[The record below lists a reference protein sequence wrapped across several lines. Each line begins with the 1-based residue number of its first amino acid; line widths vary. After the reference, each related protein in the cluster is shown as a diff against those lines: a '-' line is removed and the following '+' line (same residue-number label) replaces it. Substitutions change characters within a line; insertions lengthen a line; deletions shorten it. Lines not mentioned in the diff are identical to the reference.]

1 MLEDLDLHSIADE
14 QARALVRRLLN
25 VLEDV
30 RADLRAAQADIQRL
44 RNEINRLKG
53 EQGQPAIKPNTPQP
67 PPKDL
72 SSEQERRTPKAW
84 SKGRKTDRIPIDR
97 EHVVAV
103 DPTDLPPD
111 AVFKGYAD
119 VVVQDVLFRT
129 DHVRFRKEKFYSP
142 SQHTTSVASLP
153 PGSRG
158 QFGPGIKS
166 LALVFYYGAQ
176 MSEPKVAEL
185 LRSVGVRISDG
196 QVSNLLIKDQAAF
209 HTEKDAVYQAGL
221 ASSPWQHLDDTST
234 RVNGQNGSC
243 HIVCNPLYTAYFTTT
258 AKDRLTVIDVLTNSR
273 PRRFVVNAEALGD
286 VEASG
291 LSAVRCRQL
300 AQLADEV
307 IMDEAQMQA
316 LLETHLPGLGPQ
328 QRKWILDATAVAA
341 YHADVEVPVV
351 RLLVCDDAPQFTLI
365 TEELALC
372 WVHEGRHSK
381 QLMPSIP
388 SHQGLLEAFVQRFWA
403 YYAQLLAYRKQPT
416 PEEAMRLTEEF
427 ATLFATVTG
436 SQALDERIA
445 KTRAK
450 QSCLLMVLAHPEIPL
465 HNNPAELGARARV
478 RKRDVRFGPRT
489 HEGAR
494 AWDTF
499 MTLAVTATKLGISF
513 YHYIQDRISGTS
525 QRPSLADL
533 IGERAKMLNLG
544 ASWETS

>member
-1 MLEDLDLHSIADE
+1 MLEDLDLHSIADD
-14 QARALVRRLLN
+14 QARELVKRLLN
-25 VLEDV
+25 LLEDV

-53 EQGQPAIKPNTPQP
+53 EQGQPTIKPNTPQP
-67 PPKDL
+67 PSKDL

-103 DPTDLPPD
+103 DPTGLPPD
-111 AVFKGYAD
+111 AVFKGYED

-129 DHVRFRKEKFYSP
+129 DNVLFRKEKFYSP
-142 SQHTTSVASLP
+142 SQHTTYVASLP
-153 PGSRG
+153 PGYRG

-209 HTEKDAVYQAGL
+209 HAEKDALYQAGL

-234 RVNGQNGSC
+234 RVNGQNGYC
-243 HIVCNPLYTAYFTTT
+243 HIVCNPLSTAYFTTT

-273 PRRFVVNAEALGD
+273 PRRFVVNAEALGY

-300 AQLADEV
+300 VQVAGEV

-341 YHADVEVPVV
+341 YHADVEFPVV

-372 WVHEGRHSK
+372 WVHEGRHYK
-381 QLMPSIP
+381 KLMPSIP
-388 SHQGLLEAFVQRFWA
+388 YHQTLLEAFVQRFWA
-403 YYAQLLAYRKQPT
+403 YYAQLLAYRTQPT
-416 PEEAMRLTEEF
+416 PEEATRLTEEF
-427 ATLFATVTG
+427 ETLFTTVTG
-436 SQALDERIA
+436 YQALDERIA

-478 RKRDVRFGPRT
+478 RKRDVSFGPRT
-489 HEGAR
+489 HEGAM

-499 MTLAVTATKLGISF
+499 MTLAATATKLGVSF
-513 YHYIQDRISGTS
+513 YHYIHDRISGTS
-525 QRPSLADL
+525 QMPSLADL

-544 ASWETS
+544 ASWDTS

>member
-84 SKGRKTDRIPIDR
+84 SNGRKTDRIPIDR

-103 DPTDLPPD
+103 DPASLPPD

-196 QVSNLLIKDQAAF
+196 QMSNLLIQDQAAF
-209 HTEKDAVYQAGL
+209 RVEKAALYQAGL
-221 ASSPWQHLDDTST
+221 ASSPWHHLDDTST
-234 RVNGQNGSC
+234 RVNGQNGYC

-258 AKDRLTVIDVLTNSR
+258 AKDRLTVIDVLTNHR
-273 PRRFVVNAEALGD
+273 PRHFVVNAEALGY

-300 AQLADEV
+300 VQVAGEV

-341 YHADVEVPVV
+341 YHADVEFPVV
-351 RLLVCDDAPQFTLI
+351 RLLVCDDAPQFTLVS
-365 TEELALC
+365 EELALC
-372 WVHEGRHSK
+372 WVHEGRHYK
-381 QLMPSIP
+381 KLLPSI
-388 SHQGLLEAFVQRFWA
+388 SYHQALRETFVQRFWT
-403 YYAQLLAYRKQPT
+403 YYDQLLAYREQPT
-416 PEEAMRLTEEF
+416 AEGATRLAGEF
-427 ATLFATVTG
+427 ETLFATVTG
-436 SQALDERIA
+436 YQALDERIT

-450 QSCLLMVLAHPEIPL
+450 KSCLLMVLAHPEIPL

-478 RKRDVRFGPRT
+478 RKRDVSFGPRT
-489 HEGAR
+489 RDGAK

-499 MTLAVTATKLGISF
+499 MTLVETATKLGVSF
-513 YHYIQDRISGTS
+513 YHYIHDRVSGAS
-525 QRPSLADL
+525 QMPSLADL
-533 IGERAKMLNLG
+533 IAQRAKILNLG
-544 ASWETS
+544 ASWDTS

>member
-1 MLEDLDLHSIADE
+1 MLADLDLHSIADE
-14 QARALVRRLLN
+14 QAHELVRRLLN
-25 VLEDV
+25 LLEDV
-30 RADLRAAQADIQRL
+30 RADLRAAQAEIQRL

-67 PPKDL
+67 LPKDL

-84 SKGRKTDRIPIDR
+84 SKGRKTDRLPIDR
-97 EHVVAV
+97 EQVVAV
-103 DPTDLPPD
+103 DPAALPPD
-111 AVFKGYAD
+111 VVFKGYED
-119 VVVQDVLFRT
+119 VVVQEVLFRT
-129 DHVRFRKEKFYSP
+129 DNVLFRKEKFYSP
-142 SQHTTSVASLP
+142 SQHTTYVASLP
-153 PGSRG
+153 PGYRG
-158 QFGPGIKS
+158 QCGPGIKS

-185 LRSVGVRISDG
+185 VRSGGVRLSAG
-196 QVSNLLIKDQAAF
+196 QVWNLLIKDQAAF

-234 RVNGQNGSC
+234 RVNGQNGYC

-273 PRRFVVNAEALGD
+273 PRRFVVNAAALGY

-291 LSAVRCRQL
+291 LSAVRGRQL

-372 WVHEGRHSK
+372 WVHEGRHYK
-381 QLMPSIP
+381 KLMPSIP
-388 SHQGLLEAFVQRFWA
+388 YHQGLLEPFVQRFWA
-403 YYAQLLAYRKQPT
+403 YYAQLLAYRQQPT
-416 PEEAMRLTEEF
+416 PEEARRLTEEF

-436 SQALDERIA
+436 YQALDERIA

-478 RKRDVRFGPRT
+478 RKRDVSFGPRT
-489 HEGAR
+489 PEGAR

-499 MTLAVTATKLGISF
+499 MTLAATATKLGISF

-525 QRPSLADL
+525 HMPSLADL

-544 ASWETS
+544 ASWETT